1 MSGAQGPRDMYAPPP
16 TAVSQ
21 HVTGQGGSGCGCVA
35 SAWCRRVK
43 LSYVHVKY
51 RPRAPNYRSPL
62 TAHGV
67 LTPSRR
73 PRDHVASVRGSCSLL
88 QHSAR
93 HGISHCSRA
102 GGRTPHSRCW
112 LPRLDEKRHTRDDT
126 RTKTKTGTFTATS
139 HPISARPSPAA
150 GVERYG
156 ARRVLEA
163 HATKVG
169 CNIVPLGVL

>member
-21 HVTGQGGSGCGCVA
+21 HPQRQGGWALPQAQPGVGE
-35 SAWCRRVK
+35 

-67 LTPSRR
+67 PTPSRR

-102 GGRTPHSRCW
+102 GCRTPHSRCW

-139 HPISARPSPAA
+139 HTLSARPFPAA

-163 HATKVG
+163 HATKIG
-169 CNIVPLGVL
+169 CNIVPPGVL